1 METNKDILDQPTTY
15 SGTTSSRSI
24 TKGEETMR
32 VNHNDTNNGITL
44 KFKGQKFIT
53 SNHEETVKL
62 LEKIEV
68 ACWGSSSYTEYL

>member
-1 METNKDILDQPTTY
+1 MK
-15 SGTTSSRSI
+15 
-24 TKGEETMR
+24 

-53 SNHEETVKL
+53 SNNAETIKL